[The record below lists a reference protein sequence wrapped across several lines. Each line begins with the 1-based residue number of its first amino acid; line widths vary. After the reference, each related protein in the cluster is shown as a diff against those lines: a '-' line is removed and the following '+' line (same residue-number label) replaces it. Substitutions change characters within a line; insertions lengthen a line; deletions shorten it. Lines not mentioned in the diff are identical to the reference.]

1 MWNLALYVL
10 KPKNFTTECC
20 HEKSIILIDY
30 ENVQDVNLKPLL
42 NLDSLIKVFHNANQ
56 KFSSSFLK
64 LAMEFG
70 KERMELIQIS
80 GSGKNA
86 ADFHI
91 AYFLG
96 KLTHEIA
103 NPSFYIIS
111 KDNGF
116 KPLVN
121 FIKSHD
127 KIDCVEDNKIPNIAA
142 KESVVKEI
150 KSDNYAIVLKHL
162 SDPKM
167 PKPKKERTLRNQI
180 ISICHKKISEAEAD
194 VIIRRLIAEKV
205 IHSQNGS
212 ISYTALTNA

>member
-1 MWNLALYVL
+1 MN
-10 KPKNFTTECC
+10 KC
-20 HEKSIILIDY
+20 IILIDY

-42 NLDSLIKVFHNANQ
+42 NRDVLIKVFHNANQ

-70 KERMELIQIS
+70 KERMELIQIA

-86 ADFHI
+86 VDFHI

-96 KLTHEIA
+96 KLTHEIP

-121 FIKSHD
+121 FVKSHD
-127 KIDCVEDNKIPNIAA
+127 KIDCCQDSKIPNITV
-142 KESVVKEI
+142 KESGEDKL
-150 KSDNYAIVLKHL
+150 KSDSYTAVINHL

-167 PKPKKERTLRNQI
+167 PKPKKMKTLRNHI
-180 ISICHKKISEAEAD
+180 ISICHKNISETEVDA
-194 VIIRRLIAEKV
+194 IIQRLIAEKI
-205 IHSQNGS
+205 IHSETGS
-212 ISYTALTNA
+212 ISYPTGLNP

>member
-1 MWNLALYVL
+1 MG
-10 KPKNFTTECC
+10 
-20 HEKSIILIDY
+20 KSVVFIDY
-30 ENVQDVNLKPLL
+30 ENVQNVNLKPLL
-42 NLDSLIKVFHNANQ
+42 KSDVLIKVFHNADQ
-56 KFSSSFLK
+56 KFCSTFLK

-70 KERMELIQIS
+70 KERLELIQIT

-116 KPLVN
+116 KPLAN

-127 KIDCVEDNKIPNIAA
+127 KIDCVQDNEIPNLTA
-142 KESVVKEI
+142 KESVKDEL
-150 KSDNYAIVLKHL
+150 KRDSYTIVLKHL

-167 PKPKKERTLRNQI
+167 PRPKKEITLRNQI

-194 VIIRRLIAEKV
+194 AIIQRLIAAK
-205 IHSQNGS
+205 IIYSQTGS
-212 ISYTALTNA
+212 ISYPASVEA

>member
-1 MWNLALYVL
+1 M
-10 KPKNFTTECC
+10 KKNVV
-20 HEKSIILIDY
+20 LIDY
-30 ENVQDVNLKPLL
+30 ENLQDVNLKPLL
-42 NLDSLIKVFHNANQ
+42 NLDVLIKVFHNATQ

-70 KERMELIQIS
+70 KERMELIQIA

-116 KPLVN
+116 KPLVS

-127 KIDCVEDNKIPNIAA
+127 KIDCAQDNKIPDITV
-142 KESVVKEI
+142 KESVGDEL
-150 KSDNYAIVLKHL
+150 KSDNYAVVIKHL
-162 SDPKM
+162 SDLKV
-167 PKPKKERTLRNQI
+167 PKPKKEKTLRNLI

-194 VIIRRLIAEKV
+194 TIIQRLIAEKI
-205 IHSQNGS
+205 IHSQAGS
-212 ISYTALTNA
+212 ISYPAGINA

>member
-1 MWNLALYVL
+1 M
-10 KPKNFTTECC
+10 KKT
-20 HEKSIILIDY
+20 IILIDY
-30 ENVQDVNLKPLL
+30 ENVQDINLKPLL
-42 NLDSLIKVFHNANQ
+42 NLDVLIKVFHNANQ

-70 KERMELIQIS
+70 KERIELIQIM

-96 KLTHEIA
+96 KLMHEIT
-103 NPSFYIIS
+103 NSSFLIIS

-127 KIDCVEDNKIPNIAA
+127 KIDCSQDNKIPNIMV
-142 KESVVKEI
+142 KESVADKT
-150 KSDNYAIVLKHL
+150 KSDNYTVVKGHL

-167 PKPKKERTLRNQI
+167 PKPKKEVPLRNLI
-180 ISICHKKISEAEAD
+180 ISICHKKITEAEAD
-194 VIIRRLIAEKV
+194 AIIRRLIAEEV

-212 ISYTALTNA
+212 ISYPAGINAIAGLGE

>member
-1 MWNLALYVL
+1 M
-10 KPKNFTTECC
+10 KKN
-20 HEKSIILIDY
+20 IILIDY
-30 ENVQDVNLKPLL
+30 ENVQDFNLKPLL
-42 NLDSLIKVFHNANQ
+42 NLDVLIKVFHNANQ

-70 KERMELIQIS
+70 KERMELIQIE

-96 KLTHEIA
+96 KFAHKIV
-103 NPSFYIIS
+103 NPSFHIIS
-111 KDNGF
+111 KDTGF

-127 KIDCVEDNKIPNIAA
+127 KIDCSLDNKIPNITA
-142 KESVVKEI
+142 KESVGDEI
-150 KSDNYAIVLKHL
+150 KSDNYTGVKKHL
-162 SDPKM
+162 SDPKT
-167 PKPKKERTLRNQI
+167 PKPKKEKTLRNQI

-194 VIIRRLIAEKV
+194 AIIQRLIAEEV

-212 ISYTALTNA
+212 ISYPAGIHA